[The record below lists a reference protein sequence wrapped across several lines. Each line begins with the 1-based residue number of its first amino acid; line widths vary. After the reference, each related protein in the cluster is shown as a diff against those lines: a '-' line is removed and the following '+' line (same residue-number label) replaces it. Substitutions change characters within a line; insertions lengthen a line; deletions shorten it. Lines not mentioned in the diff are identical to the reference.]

1 MLIFRTNIIS
11 IEFCRMPKNDM
22 RSIKRW
28 RYDTITIIFIVIP
41 HTALEAR
48 TNPTVIEFD
57 FGISDFCECLAFLS
71 LNFNLYVNLIKKWV
85 EILKFI

>member
-1 MLIFRTNIIS
+1 
-11 IEFCRMPKNDM
+11 MPKNDM